1 VKQHVQPS
9 SRSLHALYRRLG
21 SVPAVARELGVA
33 YETARRWLVDAG
45 VELQPKGRPSK
56 PATALNIETLSSRY
70 EAGESIAALGAA
82 FGVSPTT
89 VRERLL
95 DAGCKLRRRPGWKY

>member
-1 VKQHVQPS
+1 VNRRSRPPD
-9 SRSLHALYRRLG
+9 RSLAALYRRLG
-21 SVPAVARELGVA
+21 SVPAVAHELDVA

-45 VELQPKGRPSK
+45 VALQPKGRPSRR
-56 PATALNIETLSSRY
+56 AQGLNISTLMGRY
-70 EAGESIAALGAA
+70 QAGESIAALGAA

-95 DAGCKLRRRPGWKY
+95 DAGVKLRPRPGWKY